1 MSISSP
7 SIHRSWDWSAYDV
20 DIIDLFP
27 PVADGFVNGV
37 VSEPFWDEEHL
48 SAAEEGR
55 APSLTTELCA

>member
-1 MSISSP
+1 MSMPSS

-20 DIIDLFP
+20 DIVDLLP
-27 PVADGFVNGV
+27 PVADRFMNGV

-55 APSLTTELCA
+55 APSLTTELYA